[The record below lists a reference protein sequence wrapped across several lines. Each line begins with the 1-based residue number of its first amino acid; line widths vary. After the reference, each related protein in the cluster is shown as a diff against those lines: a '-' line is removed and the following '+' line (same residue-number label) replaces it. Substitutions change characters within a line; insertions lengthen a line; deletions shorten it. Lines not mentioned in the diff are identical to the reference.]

1 MRLKEAS
8 TQISYDLL
16 LSKRD
21 MFELETGKI
30 LCIDINA
37 STVYIRT
44 GE

>member
-8 TQISYDLL
+8 AQISYDLI
-16 LSKRD
+16 LSKTD
-21 MFELETGKI
+21 IFELNTGKI

-37 STVYIRT
+37 SSVYIRM